1 MVEVNARETW
11 AKAMRHIEN
20 IVFAPTNDVGQKK
33 VIWDHGKTMLLQNLV
48 EVTKRFNPDIKIFL
62 TLLHVIKFVEL
73 RITETAFFVPRVAA
87 TIAIV
92 VVVHFAFARY
102 QLERQGHDKITN
114 FIRKCEANVSMDD
127 KNL

>member
-48 EVTKRFNPDIKIFL
+48 EVTKRFNPDPQATFL
-62 TLLHVIKFVEL
+62 M
-73 RITETAFFVPRVAA
+73 A
-87 TIAIV
+87 TIY
-92 VVVHFAFARY
+92 HTHCPS
-102 QLERQGHDKITN
+102 Q
-114 FIRKCEANVSMDD
+114 
-127 KNL
+127 